1 LETLVIGITNA
12 AAGHI
17 LLGKAMNSST
27 FPMEAYCTPISTGS
41 IENLSTA
48 AQTVVFVGSAKIVS
62 GGLSYVLARHKTGVD
77 KQQREQRT
85 SWEIR

>member
-1 LETLVIGITNA
+1 M
-12 AAGHI
+12 
-17 LLGKAMNSST
+17 K
-27 FPMEAYCTPISTGS
+27 AYCTPISTGS

-48 AQTVVFVGSAKIVS
+48 AQTVVVVVSAKIVS

-77 KQQREQRT
+77 KQQREQRA